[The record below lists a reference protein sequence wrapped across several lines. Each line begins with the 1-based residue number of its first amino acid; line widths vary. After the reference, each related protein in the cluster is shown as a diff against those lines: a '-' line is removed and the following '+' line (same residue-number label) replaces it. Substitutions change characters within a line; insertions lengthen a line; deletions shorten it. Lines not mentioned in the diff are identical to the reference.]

1 MKKVLVMAILAV
13 MFIGCT
19 SQTDA
24 ERALSA
30 QGFTDV
36 TYTGYDMFACSKD
49 DVFHTGFRAKN
60 AQGVY
65 VEGTACSGLLL
76 KNTTL
81 RF

>member
-1 MKKVLVMAILAV
+1 MKKALLMAIFAV
-13 MFIGCT
+13 IIVGCT

-36 TYTGYDMFACSKD
+36 TYTGYDLFGCSKD

-60 AQGVY
+60 VQGIY
-65 VEGTACSGLLL
+65 VEGTACSGLFL